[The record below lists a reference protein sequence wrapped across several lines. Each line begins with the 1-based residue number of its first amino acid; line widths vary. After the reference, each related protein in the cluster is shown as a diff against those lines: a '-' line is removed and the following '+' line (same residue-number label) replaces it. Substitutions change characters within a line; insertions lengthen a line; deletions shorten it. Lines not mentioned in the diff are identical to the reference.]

1 MHVPV
6 DASDLLKIFFFVNAF
21 AIKFLIVLSKSS
33 EGDLRLVGSPSNF
46 SAEGRVEIYHF
57 KEWGTICDDYWG
69 VEEANVVCYQLGYT
83 KGAQYW
89 YRNAKFGQGDGKI
102 WMDDVACYGN
112 ETTLT
117 QCHNIGW
124 NGHNC
129 RHYEDVG
136 VVCQPKGK
144 LLCI

>member
-1 MHVPV
+1 M
-6 DASDLLKIFFFVNAF
+6 SQ
-21 AIKFLIVLSKSS
+21 SQ

-69 VEEANVVCYQLGYT
+69 VEEANVVCHQLGYT

-89 YRNAKFGQGDGKI
+89 YSNAKFGQGDGKI
-102 WMDDVACYGN
+102 WMDDVVCYGN
-112 ETTLT
+112 ETALT

-129 RHYEDVG
+129 HHYEDVG

-144 LLCI
+144 LLCV